1 LADSGDQQATVDFLS
16 RPETYGID
24 TAVDRIETH
33 AAIVFLAGEKAYK
46 LKRAVHYPYLDF
58 STLEKRK
65 AVCEAELALNRRTA
79 PDLYIGLQSVNRG
92 PDGVLTLGSGEPVDW
107 LVVMHRFPA
116 ASLLDAVA
124 KRGEL
129 DDALLR
135 QLIDE
140 IASFHDKAEV
150 VAVPSGARRV
160 EEVIEGNAASTDG
173 LPEGLLPAP
182 DTQELAEE
190 SVAELKRLA
199 PLLDRR
205 GATGHVRHCHGDL
218 HLANICLWHGKPTLF
233 DGLEFDSELATID
246 VLYDLAFLIMDLVRQ
261 NLGKQACLAF
271 NRYLDMR
278 DEDDGVAA
286 LPLFLAMRA
295 AVRTHVTA
303 TAALRQEDSSQR
315 TRKLDEAREYLALAR
330 SFLQPGVP
338 CLVAV
343 GGLSGTGKSTL
354 AGALA
359 PEIGIVP
366 GARWLRTDVLRKRI
380 AEVAPETPLP
390 AEAYAPERSA
400 EVYAQLL
407 DAGRCVIVDAVF
419 AKEEQREQLA
429 AIPRGMGIDFIG
441 LWLDA
446 PKDELLARV
455 DGRTDDASD
464 ADTGV
469 VMRQLEYELGD
480 LSSWQIVD
488 ASGSAA
494 QTLAHA
500 RACLGKACQTAV
512 S

>member
-1 LADSGDQQATVDFLS
+1 
-16 RPETYGID
+16 
-24 TAVDRIETH
+24 
-33 AAIVFLAGEKAYK
+33 
-46 LKRAVHYPYLDF
+46 
-58 STLEKRK
+58 
-65 AVCEAELALNRRTA
+65 
-79 PDLYIGLQSVNRG
+79 
-92 PDGVLTLGSGEPVDW
+92 
-107 LVVMHRFPA
+107 
-116 ASLLDAVA
+116 
-124 KRGEL
+124 
-129 DDALLR
+129 
-135 QLIDE
+135 
-140 IASFHDKAEV
+140 
-150 VAVPSGARRV
+150 
-160 EEVIEGNAASTDG
+160 
-173 LPEGLLPAP
+173 
-182 DTQELAEE
+182 
-190 SVAELKRLA
+190 
-199 PLLDRR
+199 
-205 GATGHVRHCHGDL
+205 
-218 HLANICLWHGKPTLF
+218 
-233 DGLEFDSELATID
+233 
-246 VLYDLAFLIMDLVRQ
+246 
-261 NLGKQACLAF
+261 
-271 NRYLDMR
+271 MR

-380 AEVAPETPLP
+380 AKVAPETPLP

-407 DAGRCVIVDAVF
+407 DRTGRMLAAGRSVIVDAVF

-429 AIPRGMGIDFIG
+429 AIARGMGIDFIG